1 MSSAL
6 AVRHTREDDTARRN
20 AENSVQ
26 AKRYWPGRAPEWGER
41 EGLEAEDRDVKE
53 EVEPEEPEG
62 SLAAT
67 RVAAPV
73 VVRKVIIAPLPPAW
87 KNSRPH

>member
-20 AENSVQ
+20 AESNAQ
-26 AKRYWPGRAPEWGER
+26 AKRYWPGRAPEWGEQEAR
-41 EGLEAEDRDVKE
+41 DAEDGDVKQ
-53 EVEPEEPEG
+53 EPETDEIED

-67 RVAAPV
+67 KIAAPV
-73 VVRKVIIAPLPPAW
+73 VVRKVWFATP
-87 KNSRPH
+87 K